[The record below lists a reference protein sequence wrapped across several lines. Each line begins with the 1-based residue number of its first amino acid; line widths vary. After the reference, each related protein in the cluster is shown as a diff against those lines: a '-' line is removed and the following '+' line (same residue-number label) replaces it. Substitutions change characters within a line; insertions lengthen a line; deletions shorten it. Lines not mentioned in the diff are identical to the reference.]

1 MRTEKK
7 TKSIVGKINLL
18 FFAVIAISAGA
29 IVSLYMIKL
38 SRDMVALDEKN
49 QRELLLNVNESLN
62 AVCERSETA
71 LNYLLG
77 MEKLQKYISSDFQ
90 NDSEHIFSLYDASED
105 MTTIK
110 YINKDIIEEITF
122 YSTYAELPEHGNQ
135 FHHAGYLERDPQLSA
150 FMKSRDTSG
159 WFKNVSSEIYLE
171 TGKSVRTLYAVYARK
186 IMGLE
191 GRQLGIFVV
200 QLKEKQLKQILN
212 ESDGIYLMESLPE
225 GRVGIYNSYLSGYV
239 VLQQETADIAATV
252 VGNIIFILVITCSGL
267 GIIEF
272 FIQKLVKKIF
282 KNMYHML
289 GDMEK
294 IVDNDFS
301 SRLPENQEQE
311 LNEIAGKVNILLGR
325 IQKSIQSVIE
335 LEKQKQRTEMMA
347 LQLQMN
353 PHFFYNGLSI
363 VQYTLEER
371 DRYRESTAISYF
383 SRILRY
389 NMHPEVLAAI
399 GKELECVRNYVEFVN
414 AFRSPGMEVDYR
426 VDEALMDLRIP
437 KFILQPFAENA
448 VKYGDGR
455 HLIVYAAYNQEKLVL
470 QVKNT
475 GNISENVRCAVNE
488 TLKDAYVKENTG
500 KIGLKNIATRLK
512 LFYGKGAEVEILEE
526 KGWVIVEIRIDRSV
540 LSAVERMGV

>member
-1 MRTEKK
+1 
-7 TKSIVGKINLL
+7 
-18 FFAVIAISAGA
+18 
-29 IVSLYMIKL
+29 
-38 SRDMVALDEKN
+38 
-49 QRELLLNVNESLN
+49 
-62 AVCERSETA
+62 
-71 LNYLLG
+71 
-77 MEKLQKYISSDFQ
+77 
-90 NDSEHIFSLYDASED
+90 
-105 MTTIK
+105 
-110 YINKDIIEEITF
+110 
-122 YSTYAELPEHGNQ
+122 
-135 FHHAGYLERDPQLSA
+135 
-150 FMKSRDTSG
+150 
-159 WFKNVSSEIYLE
+159 
-171 TGKSVRTLYAVYARK
+171 
-186 IMGLE
+186 
-191 GRQLGIFVV
+191 
-200 QLKEKQLKQILN
+200 
-212 ESDGIYLMESLPE
+212 
-225 GRVGIYNSYLSGYV
+225 
-239 VLQQETADIAATV
+239 
-252 VGNIIFILVITCSGL
+252 
-267 GIIEF
+267 
-272 FIQKLVKKIF
+272 
-282 KNMYHML
+282 ML

-363 VQYTLEER
+363 VQYTLEEM

-455 HLIVYAAYNQEKLVL
+455 YLIVYAAYNQEKLVL